1 MTLNSSRLAIAQGL
15 QALLQGVTNP
25 VTGLPLYQAVQLGA
39 FLGNTA
45 QSYASWAEIA
55 FFEGKSAPAG
65 SGGAMTG
72 WRIDDAVTLSV
83 VSGWD
88 YEEDS
93 NAAMVNMLEAMD
105 IVLPLLHS
113 HVVIPLASNPTL
125 GIASVYSVLEEQ
137 PDRAIPVRIPPGHI
151 YLLWHVYVVVRQQ
164 YNITLTSP

>member
-1 MTLNSSRLAIAQGL
+1 
-15 QALLQGVTNP
+15 
-25 VTGLPLYQAVQLGA
+25 
-39 FLGNTA
+39 
-45 QSYASWAEIA
+45 
-55 FFEGKSAPAG
+55 
-65 SGGAMTG
+65 MTG

-113 HVVIPLASNPTL
+113 HVVIPLASNPAV

-151 YLLWHVYVVVRQQ
+151 YLLWHWYVGVPESV
-164 YNITLTSP
+164 NIKRTHP